1 MHGQMNGHMN
11 EADSPQQRGVRS
23 YTHGIDP
30 ACRGTLGVACVIQ
43 GVGDISLGS
52 SDGPRWD

>member
-1 MHGQMNGHMN
+1 MNGHMN